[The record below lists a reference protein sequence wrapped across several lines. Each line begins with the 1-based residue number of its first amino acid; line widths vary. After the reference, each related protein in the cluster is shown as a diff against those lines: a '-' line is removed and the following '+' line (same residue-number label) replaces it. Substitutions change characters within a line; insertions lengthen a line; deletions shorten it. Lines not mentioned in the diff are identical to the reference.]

1 MRLYKIRVLG
11 KNQNPRKILLRM
23 LHYSYYS
30 ILHNTSTCTFAV
42 NLFITSLYNRTDS
55 LLSVINHVVPENVMP
70 ISSNQDEDEELQ
82 KDLDSIIKIDTP
94 FDQWQ
99 IIMTQPMDEIG
110 ELKFT
115 GNKTAYTSNHVILL
129 KYGRVTFT
137 CSTSQKKFIKNFHKP
152 RLFHLI

>member
-11 KNQNPRKILLRM
+11 KNQNPRKILLRT

-30 ILHNTSTCTFAV
+30 ILHNTSSTCTFAV

-82 KDLDSIIKIDTP
+82 KDLDNIIKIYTP

-115 GNKTAYTSNHVILL
+115 GNKNSV
-129 KYGRVTFT
+129 YGKSRDFIKIRSRDFYV
-137 CSTSQKKFIKNFHKP
+137 QYIAEKVNYKKFP
-152 RLFHLI
+152 